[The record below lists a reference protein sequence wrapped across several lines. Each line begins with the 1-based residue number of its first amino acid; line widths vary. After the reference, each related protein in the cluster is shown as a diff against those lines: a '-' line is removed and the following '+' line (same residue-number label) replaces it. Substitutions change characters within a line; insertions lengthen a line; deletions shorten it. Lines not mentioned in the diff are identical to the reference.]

1 MEKFSPYIKITVNL
15 NLISVKSK
23 NFTWHQGANQGYVN
37 IKNTTLPIL
46 TKVTESMFAIWKK
59 RCLHNVFV
67 KLE

>member
-1 MEKFSPYIKITVNL
+1 MEKFSPCIKITVTE
-15 NLISVKSK
+15 IRFKSK